1 MATFRERLGNAATGT
16 AGSRRM
22 LIVIAVGAALA
33 ATIYFLTY
41 TEPPV
46 APSEVRGLNNIKTV
60 QGQTPVSP
68 EYDNAL
74 RQADQTRVAEA
85 ERQGG
90 TVMPT
95 IRAIEAQPIE
105 RPDESGNR
113 QGDYDGVNRP
123 APPVVA
129 PPQIISPVA
138 PIAPPPI
145 QVAQA
150 PIEVDP
156 LVEQM
161 RRQLETFKGGY
172 PAAKVDFYSKG
183 QPAAPVDQAA
193 AQAQSAGG
201 AIGGLVQT
209 NGGIKLPLAGS
220 IVYAELVST
229 ANSDAPG
236 PVIARIVQG
245 ELAGATLIGSFQTQ
259 RDALFISFQT
269 LSMGTNRQGDEINKS
284 IPINAVAVDSSTIG
298 TGLATSVDRHLLQN
312 VGITAAAAF
321 AQGLGSAIA
330 QSGQQVTQS
339 LGGVTVTNP
348 IRSTR
353 DQLYIAGGVAGGA
366 AGQALQQAYGNR
378 PVTITVASGTP
389 MGILFLP
396 NRNF

>member
-1 MATFRERLGNAATGT
+1 MATFRERLGNAAS
-16 AGSRRM
+16 GSPGSKRM
-22 LIVIAVGAALA
+22 LILVVIAAVMAGG
-33 ATIYFLTY
+33 IYLLSSS
-41 TEPPV
+41 EPPV
-46 APSEVRGLNNIKTV
+46 APSEVRGPSNMRGI

-74 RQADQTRVAEA
+74 TTADRTRVAEA
-85 ERQGG
+85 TSGG
-90 TVMPT
+90 GSVIPT

-113 QGDYDGVNRP
+113 QGDFDGVNRP
-123 APPVVA
+123 APPIVA
-129 PPQIISPVA
+129 PPQIVAPVA
-138 PIAPPPI
+138 PIAPPQI

-150 PIEVDP
+150 PIEIDP
-156 LVEQM
+156 MVEQM
-161 RRQLETFKGGY
+161 RRQLETFKGGF
-172 PAAKVDFYSKG
+172 PPAKVDFYAKG
-183 QPAAPVDQAA
+183 PAAPADLTGI
-193 AQAQSAGG
+193 QAQSAGG
-201 AIGGLVQT
+201 AVGGLVQT
-209 NGGIKLPLAGS
+209 NGGIQLPLPGS

-284 IPINAVAVDSSTIG
+284 IPINAVAVDSATIG